1 MVLTKPKLTSPR
13 QEIPVMHSILAVAI
27 NTIKQALR
35 IKVAVVFT
43 ILLLVLLPALG
54 FTATGDETLKGRLQT
69 FVSYAVSLTS
79 FLLCLLTIIVSIYT
93 VTSDIEQRQIF
104 TVITK
109 PIRRYQLLLGKL
121 IGVIVLDVILLCL
134 FSAII
139 YSITIYIPKFT
150 KPSEQELLDAN
161 NAFFTA
167 RASLNVPQED
177 VTDVVTNRY
186 KELASKGEL
195 PTDVPR
201 DEIIAQLTKQAQL
214 ARRAAGVGEPLLWEF
229 KNVKPLSENLFIRFK
244 YDVSVNPPDSQ
255 VWGRW
260 FVGDYQFFKYGTQ
273 SKTPIFDKV
282 FKHSVRDFHEIEV
295 PAEVVPENGH
305 LAVAFRNEPI
315 NNVAIIFPPDGLE
328 VLYKAD
334 SFTGNFIRTIFLI
347 LFRLIFLA
355 CLGTLAASFL
365 SFPVAILFC
374 FVIFFTASFSG
385 FVLESFTFLSENIS
399 TVYSYSL
406 KWVIQLLPQFDKYN
420 PTKFLVP
427 ARLLSWSL
435 LARCVLWMVC
445 IKAFL
450 ILIFSLVIF
459 RYREIARITV

>member
-1 MVLTKPKLTSPR
+1 
-13 QEIPVMHSILAVAI
+13 MHSIWAVAI

-43 ILLLVLLPALG
+43 IILIVLLPVLG
-54 FTATGDETLKGRLQT
+54 ITTTGDETLKGRLQT
-69 FVSYAVSLTS
+69 FVSYALSLTS
-79 FLLCLLTIIVSIYT
+79 FLLCLQTIIVSIYSL
-93 VTSDIEQRQIF
+93 TSDIEKRQIY

-109 PIRRYQLLLGKL
+109 PIRRYQLILGKL
-121 IGVIVLDVILLCL
+121 FGVITMNIILLGL

-139 YSITIYIPKFT
+139 YTIAIYTPKFT
-150 KPSEQELLDAN
+150 KASEYELIEAN
-161 NAFFTA
+161 NEFFTA
-167 RASLNVPQED
+167 RASLNVPVVD
-177 VTDVVTNRY
+177 VTQEVKDRY
-186 KELASKGEL
+186 TDLDRRGEL
-195 PTDVPR
+195 PANVPS
-201 DEIIAQLTKQAQL
+201 DEIIAQLTQQAQL
-214 ARRAAGVGEPLLWEF
+214 AKRAAGVGQVLLWEF
-229 KNVKPLSENLFIRFK
+229 DNVESLAENIFIKFK

-273 SKTPIFDKV
+273 SKTPIYDELH
-282 FKHSVRDFHEIEV
+282 KHSVRDFHEIEV
-295 PAEVVPENGH
+295 PAEVVPEHGK
-305 LAVAFRNEPI
+305 LAVAFMNAPL
-315 NNVAIIFPPDGLE
+315 NSVAIIFPPDGLE

-334 SFTGNFIRTIFLI
+334 SFGSNFVRAVLMI

-355 CLGTLAASFL
+355 CLGVLAASFL

-385 FVLESFTFLSENIS
+385 FVLESFDFLGENIGA
-399 TVYSYSL
+399 VYSYSL
-406 KWVIQLLPQFDKYN
+406 KWVIQLLPQFDKFN

-427 ARLLSWSL
+427 AQLISWPFLAKCALS
-435 LARCVLWMVC
+435 MVC

-450 ILIFSLVIF
+450 ILILSLIIF

>member
-1 MVLTKPKLTSPR
+1 MR
-13 QEIPVMHSILAVAI
+13 SIWAVAI

-43 ILLLVLLPALG
+43 ILLFVLLPVLG

-69 FVSYAVSLTS
+69 FVSYALSLMS
-79 FLLCLLTIIVSIYT
+79 FLLCLLTIIISIYS
-93 VTSDIEQRQIF
+93 VTSDIEQRQIY

-109 PIRRYQLLLGKL
+109 PIRRFQFIMGKL
-121 IGVIVLDVILLCL
+121 LGVIVLDVFLLVL

-139 YSITIYIPKFT
+139 YTITIYMPKFI
-150 KPSEQELLDAN
+150 KASEGERIEAN
-161 NAFFTA
+161 NEFFTA
-167 RASLNVPQED
+167 RASLTVPEVD
-177 VTDVVTNRY
+177 VTEEVAKKYT
-186 KELASKGEL
+186 ELDRRREL
-195 PTDVPR
+195 PADVPR
-201 DEIIAQLTKQAQL
+201 EEIITQLTQQAQL
-214 ARRAAGVGEPLLWEF
+214 AKRAAGVGQFLLWEF
-229 KNVKPLSENLFIRFK
+229 ENVEPLDESIFIRFK

-260 FVGDYQFFKYGTQ
+260 FAGDYQYFKYGTQ
-273 SKTPIFDKV
+273 SKTPIYDEIH
-282 FKHSVRDFHEIEV
+282 KHSVRDFHEIEI
-295 PAEVVPENGH
+295 PAEVVPEHGH
-305 LAVAFRNEPI
+305 LAVAFRNEPL
-315 NNVAIIFPPDGLE
+315 NSVAIIFPPDGLE

-334 SFTGNFIRTIFLI
+334 SFGGNFVRAVLLI

-355 CLGTLAASFL
+355 CLGVLAATFL

-385 FVLESFTFLSENIS
+385 FVLESFDFLGENIGL
-399 TVYSYSL
+399 VYSYSI
-406 KWVIQLLPQFDKYN
+406 KWLIQLLPQFDKFN

-427 ARLLSWSL
+427 ARLISWSL
-435 LARCVLWMVC
+435 LAKCALLMVC

-459 RYREIARITV
+459 RYREIAKITV

>member
-1 MVLTKPKLTSPR
+1 
-13 QEIPVMHSILAVAI
+13 MHSIRAVAI

-35 IKVAVVFT
+35 MKVAVVFT
-43 ILLLVLLPALG
+43 ILLFVLLPVLG
-54 FTATGDETLKGRLQT
+54 ITATGDETLKGRLQT
-69 FVSYAVSLTS
+69 FVSYALSLTS

-93 VTSDIEQRQIF
+93 VTSDIEQRQIY

-121 IGVIVLDVILLCL
+121 LGVIVLDVLLLCL

-139 YSITIYIPKFT
+139 YTIAVYTPKFT
-150 KPSEQELLDAN
+150 KASEEELTEAKN
-161 NAFFTA
+161 GFFTA
-167 RASLNVPQED
+167 RASLNVPEVD
-177 VTDVVTNRY
+177 VTQEVTDRY
-186 KELASKGEL
+186 KELASNGEL
-195 PTDVPR
+195 PANVPR
-201 DEIIAQLTKQAQL
+201 DEIIAQLTQQAQL
-214 ARRAAGVGEPLLWEF
+214 ARRAAGVGDPLLWEF
-229 KNVKPLSENLFIRFK
+229 KNVKPMSENIFIKFK
-244 YDVSVNPPDSQ
+244 YDVPVNPPDSQ

-273 SKTPIFDKV
+273 NKTPIYDEMH
-282 FKHSVRDFHEIEV
+282 KHSVRDFHEIEI

-305 LAVAFRNEPI
+305 LAVAFRNEPV
-315 NNVAIIFPPDGLE
+315 NSVAIIFPPDGLE

-334 SFTGNFIRTIFLI
+334 SFTNNFIRTVLLI

-355 CLGTLAASFL
+355 CLGTLASSFL

-385 FVLESFTFLSENIS
+385 FVLDSFDFLSENIGA
-399 TVYSYSL
+399 VYSYSL
-406 KWVIQLLPQFDKYN
+406 KWVIRLLPQFDKYN

-435 LARCVLWMVC
+435 LAKCALLMVC
-445 IKAFL
+445 IKALL
-450 ILIFSLVIF
+450 ILILSLVIF